1 MLFTRESD
9 YAIRIVRA
17 LKDEEKLT
25 IKTICEREL
34 LRRHLL
40 TRLSK
45 NLQRAR

>member
-25 IKTICEREL
+25 IY
-34 LRRHLL
+34 
-40 TRLSK
+40 RLYIF
-45 NLQRAR
+45 